1 MAPKF
6 PQRFPF
12 DFMNDPI
19 RILLADDHPSLRAGL
34 ASILNAEPGL
44 TVVAEAGSGRETL
57 IKTGASS
64 PDVLVVDLRMP
75 DGDGIET
82 IKQLVSKNPQVRVL
96 VLTTYDN
103 EEDIFNALE
112 AGARGYIL
120 KDTTREEIIEAVRQ
134 VHAGNRFLPSAIASR
149 LADRMIR
156 PTLTPRELDVLRLV
170 SRGRTNKEIAAAM
183 FISEE
188 TVKSHMKGLFQ
199 KLGVHDRAEAV
210 ATALQRGLL
219 RID

>member
-1 MAPKF
+1 
-6 PQRFPF
+6 
-12 DFMNDPI
+12 MNRTI
-19 RILLADDHPSLRAGL
+19 RILLADDHPSLRTGL
-34 ASILNAEPGL
+34 ASILNSHSGL
-44 TVVAEAGSGRETL
+44 EVVAEAATGSEALEKAAETQ
-57 IKTGASS
+57 
-64 PDVLVVDLRMP
+64 PDVLILDLRMP

-82 IKQLVSKNPQVRVL
+82 TRRLVEINPDARIL
-96 VLTTYDN
+96 ILTTYDN

-120 KDTTREEIIEAVRQ
+120 KDTTSEEIIEAVRQ
-134 VHAGNRFLPSAIASR
+134 VHTGNRFLPPGVAAR

-156 PTLTPRELDVLRLV
+156 QSLTPRELDVLRLV

-188 TVKSHMKGLFQ
+188 TIKSHMKGLFQ

-210 ATALQRGLL
+210 AVALQRGLL
-219 RID
+219 RMD

>member
-1 MAPKF
+1 MK
-6 PQRFPF
+6 
-12 DFMNDPI
+12 DTI
-19 RILLADDHPSLRAGL
+19 RILLADDHPPLRAGL
-34 ASILNAEPGL
+34 SSILNAQPGL
-44 TVVAEAGSGRETL
+44 TVIAEAGSGRETL
-57 IKTGASS
+57 EKCEAHQ
-64 PDVLVVDLRMP
+64 PDVLIVDLRMP

-82 IKQLVSKNPQVRVL
+82 IRALHKSTPTIHVL

-103 EEDIFNALE
+103 EEDIFKALE

-120 KDTTREEIIEAVRQ
+120 KDTTSDEIIRAVREI
-134 VHAGNRFLPSAIASR
+134 HAGGRFLPPAIASR

-156 PTLTPRELDVLRLV
+156 PSLTPRELDVLRLV
-170 SRGRTNKEIAAAM
+170 SRGRSNKEIASAM

-210 ATALQRGLL
+210 STALQRGLL
-219 RID
+219 RLD

>member
-1 MAPKF
+1 MSQK
-6 PQRFPF
+6 
-12 DFMNDPI
+12 I
-19 RILLADDHPSLRAGL
+19 RILLADDHPPLRAGL
-34 ASILNAEPGL
+34 ASILNSEPGL
-44 TVVAEAGSGRETL
+44 EVVAEAGSGRET
-57 IKTGASS
+57 IEQAERTR
-64 PDVLVVDLRMP
+64 PDVLIVDLRMP
-75 DGDGIET
+75 EGDGVDT
-82 IKQLVSKNPQVRVL
+82 IRKLVGKDPDAKVL

-120 KDTTREEIIEAVRQ
+120 KDTTRGEIIEAVRQ
-134 VHAGNRFLPSAIASR
+134 VQGGQRFLPPAIAAR

-156 PTLTPRELDVLRLV
+156 PALTPREMDVLRLV
-170 SRGRTNKEIAAAM
+170 TRGRSNKEIAAAM

-210 ATALQRGLL
+210 SIALQRGLL